1 MIDKGKGDSMTQ
13 EQELKKG
20 QMGYKKSSDFSEKKR
35 AGEGNLLA
43 NSRMISEQG
52 NLCYC
57 ILTLQY
63 IKRHSA
69 EYMLVLVNLVA
80 VLLQK

>member
-1 MIDKGKGDSMTQ
+1 MTQ

-20 QMGYKKSSDFSEKKR
+20 QMGYKKSSDFLEKR
-35 AGEGNLLA
+35 ASEENLLA
-43 NSRMISEQG
+43 NSRMISEQD

-69 EYMLVLVNLVA
+69 EYMLVFGCNSIAKVA
-80 VLLQK
+80 TFRFLCR

>member
-1 MIDKGKGDSMTQ
+1 MTQ

-20 QMGYKKSSDFSEKKR
+20 QMGYKKSSDFSEKR

-63 IKRHSA
+63 IKRHLA
-69 EYMLVLVNLVA
+69 EYMLVLVNLHGCSSIAKVA
-80 VLLQK
+80 TFRFSCR